1 MIQRH
6 NHKPKNDNTNLED
19 NDMKT
24 QPFYVAAIVLLTT
37 AAIVRADSFIIQ
49 AADHCMAC
57 NDAQIGPDST
67 RRTTISDIRNYQ
79 DASTTR
85 RRIAFYSYDISSI
98 KQPGKVFANC
108 YLTLNVDKGTSGK
121 NLYVYAVKEDYDNIV
136 LNGKTWNTLPG
147 LVRNPA
153 PTRGSEIT
161 IDVLNM
167 TELSP
172 LLMSFPRP
180 ALDVWESTPVSAL
193 LDDVLNADTD
203 NNILL
208 LFVTYDAQNSDFEI
222 CSPSHSTKFSTNPVL
237 GGILLRGDIVVP
249 SRATSPVPANYA
261 NVGIGLS
268 QLSWTNPEPNE
279 VGGIITCDVY
289 LGTNEPNLAKP
300 GYNLNTLVTGTKAQS
315 VSIPAGLIQRNT
327 TYYWIVDVH
336 DTTRGLTQG
345 YVWTFNTNN
354 NPPQVTTGGTQY
366 LWLNNAGDP
375 TSATAILSGSATDDG
390 YPAPLTLL
398 WEQVSGPAT
407 VTIDPSNVAQTTVI
421 LPAIGDYLFRLT
433 ANDTDLQG
441 TGLTQIYV
449 RADPCQAAQIKPGYT
464 VIPGD
469 FNNDCMVNMTDFAEI
484 AKHWLECNSL
494 APCE

>member
-6 NHKPKNDNTNLED
+6 KMIIKTINTNLED
-19 NDMKT
+19 NRMKT
-24 QPFYVAAIVLLTT
+24 KWVHLTVILLLTT
-37 AAIVRADSFIIQ
+37 AAIVNADSFIIQ
-49 AADHCMAC
+49 ASDHCMAC
-57 NDAQIGPDST
+57 NDAQTGPDGT
-67 RRTTISDIRNYQ
+67 RRTTISDVRNYQ

-85 RRIAFYSYDISSI
+85 RRIAFYSYDISTI
-98 KQPGKVFANC
+98 KQPGKIFINS

-121 NLYVYAVKEDYDNIV
+121 NLYVYAVKEEYDNIV

-153 PTRGSEIT
+153 PARGSEIT

-180 ALDVWESTPVSAL
+180 ALDLWESSPVSAL
-193 LDDVLNADTD
+193 LDDVLNSDTD

-222 CSPSHSTKFSTNPVL
+222 CSPSHSTKFSANPVL
-237 GGILLRGDIVVP
+237 GGILLRGDLEVP
-249 SRATSPVPANYA
+249 SRATSPVPTNHA
-261 NVGIGLS
+261 NVGVGLS

-289 LGTNEPNLAKP
+289 LGTNEPNLARP
-300 GYNLNTLVTGTKAQS
+300 GYNLNKLVTGTAAES
-315 VSIPAGLIQRNT
+315 VAIPAGTIQRNT

-336 DTTRGLTQG
+336 DTTRGKTQG
-345 YVWTFNTNN
+345 FVWTFNTNN
-354 NPPQVTTGGTQY
+354 NPPQVTVGGTQY

-375 TSATAILSGSATDDG
+375 ASATAILSGNATDDG
-390 YPAPLTLL
+390 YPAPFTLL

-407 VTIDPSNVAQTTVI
+407 VTIDPSNAAQTTVV
-421 LPAIGDYLFRLT
+421 LPAAGDYQFRLT
-433 ANDTDLQG
+433 ADDTDLQG
-441 TGLTQIYV
+441 IGLTQIYV
-449 RADPCQAAQIKPGYT
+449 RANPCLAAQVKPGYT

-469 FNNDCMVNMTDFAEI
+469 FNNDCVVNMTDFADM
-484 AKHWLECNSL
+484 AKNWLECNSL